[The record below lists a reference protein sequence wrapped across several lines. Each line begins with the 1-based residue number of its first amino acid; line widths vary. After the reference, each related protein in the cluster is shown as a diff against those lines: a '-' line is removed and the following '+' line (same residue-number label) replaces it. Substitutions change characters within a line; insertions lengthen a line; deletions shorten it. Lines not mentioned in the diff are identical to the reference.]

1 MATCSQKQIV
11 AVLTKCKTT
20 AMTCNIYNQD
30 NTHIQDAYEL
40 VATEMTRLLDIAT
53 KGE

>member
-11 AVLTKCKTT
+11 AILTKCKTT
-20 AMTCNIYNQD
+20 AMTCNIYNPD
-30 NTHIQDAYEL
+30 NTHIQDAYGL
-40 VATEMTRLLDIAT
+40 VADEMSRLLEEAI